1 MVSQN
6 RWIELPSGMS
16 AIVAN
21 YKLHGL
27 PEYDCN
33 PLIQALPRILDD
45 DEFVEKVQ
53 HYPLNAADERN
64 LPSKLRYHCVERLTA
79 PIPYGYFQPL
89 NRHIELHRTV
99 ITAIMQGYLARDI
112 AKPEHAIR
120 ARQIHQ
126 ALVQAD
132 GNNLGEYLMGDTSA
146 QSITLIGPSGCGKT
160 TALLRVLNLI
170 PRIIFHRDYN
180 FFQIPYIKV
189 DCPHSGSLKDLC
201 INIFLNVDSL
211 FGTTDYYKKFSSRSN
226 SEGHMLAQVA
236 TIMNNHG
243 VGALIID
250 ELQYLTAVKKELP
263 ERMLNYFV
271 SMVNCLGVPVMRV
284 GTNKAVQLLNKG
296 LKHARRAGGMFW
308 NLMQRNEEWEL
319 FCEGL
324 FEAQWTRT
332 SVPFSSKISNALFD
346 ESQGIADIAIKL
358 HKMVQWRA
366 IALGG
371 NEIITPDL
379 IREVAA
385 EGLVLVKPMLDAIRS
400 GDPSWMEKYD
410 DISPVD
416 TEKYYQKWLSKIDSI
431 KIAELR
437 KQAQQQQ
444 KGTDG
449 ASATLSYIILELLKL
464 GIERSLAK
472 ICAEKV
478 LVAKTGNV
486 SPSIMADE
494 AYKLALEGLLS
505 NQEKT
510 ISNRVKLQPVYQPG
524 DMRQAI
530 DEGKEKGLSEFES
543 LEALGVFINPVQK
556 FLR

>member
-6 RWIELPSGMS
+6 RWMKLPSGMS
-16 AIVAN
+16 AMVAN

-33 PLIQALPRILDD
+33 PLIQALPKILDD
-45 DEFVEKVQ
+45 DEFIEKVQ
-53 HYPLNAADERN
+53 RYPHNTADDRN
-64 LPSKLRYHCVERLTA
+64 LSSTLRYHCVERLTA
-79 PIPYGYFQPL
+79 SIPYGYFQPL

-99 ITAIMQGYLARDI
+99 IIAIMQGYVARNI
-112 AKPEHAIR
+112 AKPVHAIR
-120 ARQIHQ
+120 ASQIHQ

-170 PRIIFHRDYN
+170 PKIIFHPDHN

-201 INIFLNVDSL
+201 IKIFLYVDKL
-211 FGTTDYYKKFSSRSN
+211 FGTTDYYTKFGSKSN

-236 TIMNNHG
+236 AIMNNHG

-296 LKHARRAGGMFW
+296 LKHARRAGGIFW
-308 NLMQRNEEWEL
+308 NLMQKNAEWEF

-324 FEAQWTRT
+324 FEAQWTKT
-332 SVPFSSKISNALFD
+332 PIPFSSEISNTLFD

-366 IALGG
+366 ISLGG
-371 NEIITPDL
+371 NEIITSDL
-379 IREVAA
+379 IHEVAA
-385 EGLVLVKPMLDAIRS
+385 DGLILVKPMLDAIRS

-416 TEKYYQKWLSKIDSI
+416 TEEYYQKWLSKINSI

-437 KQAQQQQ
+437 KQAQQKQ
-444 KGTDG
+444 KGTDS
-449 ASATLSYIILELLKL
+449 ASATLSYIILELLNL
-464 GIERSLAK
+464 GVERSLAK
-472 ICAEKV
+472 ICAEKIF
-478 LVAKTGNV
+478 AADTGNTD
-486 SPSIMADE
+486 PSIMADA

-505 NQEKT
+505 NQAKT
-510 ISNRVKLQPVYQPG
+510 ISKRIKLQPVHQPG

-530 DEGKEKGLSEFES
+530 DEGKEKGLPEFEA
-543 LEALGVFINPVQK
+543 LEALGVFIDPVQK